1 MNIERTPKEYVDTK
15 LLKRLK
21 ILAIIVFIMTAV
33 LSYDVITSHI
43 HILFVIIGLI
53 FGVGIGMIVGRMFS
67 IEWHV
72 EDSKVIS
79 RLDLIGGI
87 ILILYISLSIFRHW
101 IFAHWFTG
109 AVLSAFTISFVE
121 GVMIGRILS
130 LRFFIKK
137 VLTKQGKL

>member
-1 MNIERTPKEYVDTK
+1 MDIKLDPKEHVDKK
-15 LLKRLK
+15 LLRRLK
-21 ILAIIVFIMTAV
+21 MLALIVFVMASLLV
-33 LSYDVITSHI
+33 YDVITSRI
-43 HILFVIIGLI
+43 NILFVIIGI
-53 FGVGIGMIVGRMFS
+53 IIGVGIGIIVGRMFS

-72 EDSKVIS
+72 EESKVIS

-87 ILILYISLSIFRHW
+87 ILIVYIVLSIFRHW

-109 AVLSAFTISFVE
+109 AILSAFTISFAE

-137 VLTKQGKL
+137 VLTEQGKI

>member
-1 MNIERTPKEYVDTK
+1 MNIEETSKKHVDTK
-15 LLKRLK
+15 LLRRLK
-21 ILAIIVFIMTAV
+21 ILAIIVLIMTVV
-33 LSYDVITSHI
+33 LVYDILTSHI
-43 HILFVIIGLI
+43 NILFIIIGLV
-53 FGVGIGMIVGRMFS
+53 VGIGIGIIVGRMFS

-87 ILILYISLSIFRHW
+87 VLVIYIALSIFRSW

-109 AVLSAFTISFVE
+109 AILSAFTISFVE

-137 VLTKQGKL
+137 VLTEQGKL

>member
-1 MNIERTPKEYVDTK
+1 MNIKQDPKEHIDKK
-15 LLKRLK
+15 LLRRLK
-21 ILAIIVFIMTAV
+21 MLALIVFVMTAV
-33 LSYDVITSHI
+33 LTYDIATSHI
-43 HILFVIIGLI
+43 NILFVIIGLTI
-53 FGVGIGMIVGRMFS
+53 GVGVGIIVGRMFS

-72 EDSKVIS
+72 EDSLVIS

-87 ILILYISLSIFRHW
+87 ILIVYIALSIFRSW

-109 AVLSAFTISFVE
+109 AILSAFTISFVE

-137 VLTKQGKL
+137 VLIEQGKI